1 MKDELMIPYLKLKS
15 KIFYDELFSNLLFT
29 FLLAAYI
36 CLKFISNL
44 TYGASYLTAFRS
56 GIMGVIMYVAG
67 MYTVNLASNNADENK
82 QAFQI
87 DTRAAKKGLIT
98 STVYFLFLFT
108 TIIDNLQRKNI
119 LSGAPVLS
127 FLPGYNRLIFI
138 IGSLS
143 QSISDIAS
151 FVLPEQIRNIILGNL
166 FYVLI
171 PFIIFKLQG
180 YKFKGIFSLRY
191 TRAGWPILSIY
202 LVMFFFSGITIE
214 KVWGFVY
221 SLLYPAL
228 CEEFFHRGIIFRST
242 SNIFRKVPVA
252 LVTGTIAF
260 SLMHF
265 PDYFFRIYNGN
276 LLFSLSNIADLFLF
290 GILLAYGYQ
299 KTGTLL
305 PWILVHALSDALY
318 L

>member
-1 MKDELMIPYLKLKS
+1 MISCPKQKS
-15 KIFYDELFSNLLFT
+15 KIFCDELFSNSLFAGI
-29 FLLAAYI
+29 LAAYI
-36 CLKFISNL
+36 LLKAISNL
-44 TYGASYLTAFRS
+44 AYGASYFTAFRS
-56 GIMGVIMYVAG
+56 GIMGVVMYVAG
-67 MYTVNLASNNADENK
+67 MYTINLASNSTDENK
-82 QAFQI
+82 QSFQI
-87 DTRAAKKGLIT
+87 DTRVAKKGLIT

-127 FLPGYNRLIFI
+127 LLPGYNHLIFI
-138 IGSLS
+138 IGRLS

-171 PFIIFKLQG
+171 PFILFKLLG
-180 YKFKGIFSLRY
+180 YQFKGFFSLRY
-191 TRAGWPILSIY
+191 ARASWPILSIY
-202 LVMFFFSGITIE
+202 LVMFFSSDITI
-214 KVWGFVY
+214 KKIWGFVY

-228 CEEFFHRGIIFRST
+228 CEEFFHRGIIFRSV
-242 SNIFRKVPVA
+242 SNIFRKVPIA
-252 LVTGTIAF
+252 LVVGTIAF

-265 PDYFFRIYNGN
+265 PDYFFRIYSGN

-290 GILLAYGYQ
+290 GLLLAYGYQ

>member
-1 MKDELMIPYLKLKS
+1 MIPYLKQKS
-15 KIFYDELFSNLLFT
+15 KIFFNELFSDLLFIGI
-29 FLLAAYI
+29 LAAYI
-36 CLKFISNL
+36 LLKAISNL
-44 TYGASYLTAFRS
+44 AYGASYFTAFRS
-56 GIMGVIMYVAG
+56 GIMGVVMYVMG
-67 MYTVNLASNNADENK
+67 MYTINLASNNTIGNK
-82 QAFQI
+82 QAFKI
-87 DTRAAKKGLIT
+87 DTKVAKKGLVT
-98 STVYFLFLFT
+98 SAVYFLFLFA

-119 LSGAPVLS
+119 LSGAPILS
-127 FLPGYNRLIFI
+127 FLPGYNHLIFI
-138 IGSLS
+138 IEKLS

-171 PFIIFKLQG
+171 PFIIFKLLG
-180 YKFKGIFSLRY
+180 YQFKRFFSLRNA
-191 TRAGWPILSIY
+191 RASWPILCIY
-202 LVMFFFSGITIE
+202 LVMFFSGGITTKKI
-214 KVWGFVY
+214 WGFFY

-228 CEEFFHRGIIFRST
+228 CEEFFHRGIIFRSA
-242 SNIFRKVPVA
+242 SSIFKKVPIA
-252 LVTGTIAF
+252 LLVGTISF

-265 PDYFFRIYNGN
+265 PDYFFRIYSGN

-290 GILLAYGYQ
+290 GLLLAYGYK

>member
-1 MKDELMIPYLKLKS
+1 MISLVKLKS
-15 KIFYDELFSNLLFT
+15 KIFYNELFSNLLFVAI
-29 FLLAAYI
+29 FAAYI
-36 CLKFISNL
+36 FLKAISNL
-44 TYGASYLTAFRS
+44 AYGASYFTAFRS
-56 GIMGVIMYVAG
+56 GITGVIMYAVG
-67 MYTVNLASNNADENK
+67 MYTVNLASNNTDENK
-82 QAFQI
+82 QVFQI
-87 DTRAAKKGLIT
+87 DTRVAKKGLVI
-98 STVYFLFLFT
+98 SAVYFLFLFT

-127 FLPGYNRLIFI
+127 FLPGYNHLIFI

-143 QSISDIAS
+143 QYISTFAS

-171 PFIIFKLQG
+171 PFIIFKLLG
-180 YKFKGIFSLRY
+180 YQFKGLFSLRY
-191 TRAGWPILSIY
+191 SRASWSILSIY
-202 LVMFFFSGITIE
+202 LVMFFSSGITI
-214 KVWGFVY
+214 KKIWGFVY

-242 SNIFRKVPVA
+242 NNVFKKVPVA
-252 LVTGTIAF
+252 LVVGTIAF

-265 PDYFFRIYNGN
+265 PDYFFRIYNNN
-276 LLFSLSNIADLFLF
+276 LLFTFSNIADLFLF
-290 GILLAYGYQ
+290 GLLLAYGYQ

-305 PWILVHALSDALY
+305 PWILIHALSDALY